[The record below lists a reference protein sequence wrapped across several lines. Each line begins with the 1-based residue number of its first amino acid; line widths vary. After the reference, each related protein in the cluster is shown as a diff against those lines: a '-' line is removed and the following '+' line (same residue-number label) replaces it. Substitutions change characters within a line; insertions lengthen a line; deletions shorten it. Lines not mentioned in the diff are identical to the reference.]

1 MSSGH
6 TLGPWII
13 DEPDAARAVTG
24 VAEAIESDERII
36 AWTADSWGSDGLGVI
51 SEEDKANA
59 HLIAAAPDLL
69 ATLKAVLKGIPDG
82 YDDAHTLTLLA
93 RVEWAINR
101 AKGVK
106 SVCECCSAPPCQETL
121 SCCGAPIDMGHMDGC
136 PENGE
141 N

>member
-6 TLGPWII
+6 TLGPWIV
-13 DEPDAARAVTG
+13 DEPAGDYAG
-24 VAEAIESDERII
+24 VAEAIESDDRII
-36 AWTADSWGSDGLGVI
+36 AWTADSLGSDSIDGKL

-59 HLIAAAPDLL
+59 RLIAAAPDLL

-93 RVEWAINR
+93 RVEWAINK

-106 SVCECCSAPPCQETL
+106 SVCECCSAPPCQEQ
-121 SCCGAPIDMGHMDGC
+121 AR
-136 PENGE
+136 GE
-141 N
+141 